1 MNLYQIKLASAF
13 PAETEQEAL
22 RRFNDEQ
29 ELYSIQESDFSIVIP
44 KDDYAKIFKFA
55 RTLYEVAT
63 IAEVNVSEVVSAYVK
78 KLGYE
83 LSDDDISEG
92 VLKWVER
99 MADFDEDEVENWLN

>member
-1 MNLYQIKLASAF
+1 MNLYQVKLTSVF
-13 PAETEQEAL
+13 PGETEQQAL
-22 RRFNDEQ
+22 GRFQDEQ
-29 ELYSIQESDFSIVIP
+29 EIYSMQESDFSIVIP
-44 KDDYAKIFKFA
+44 KDSYAKIFKFA

-63 IAEVNVSEVVSAYVK
+63 IAEVKVDELVSAYVK

-99 MADFDEDEVENWLN
+99 MSDFDEDEIDDWLN

>member
-1 MNLYQIKLASAF
+1 MNLYQIKLTSVF
-13 PAETEQEAL
+13 PGETEQEAL

-29 ELYSIQESDFSIVIP
+29 EIYSIQESDFNIVIP

-55 RTLYEVAT
+55 RTLYEVVPF
-63 IAEVNVSEVVSAYVK
+63 AEVNVSELVSAYVR

-99 MADFDEDEVENWLN
+99 LSEYDEDELENWLN